1 MTRICPNCGYKVEND
16 LLLACPDCKKLLGD
30 DLGRLSREDEQRVV
44 KGLKR
49 NILRD
54 MLFLAGAL
62 GVITILSLWGI
73 KESLEKVTLER
84 IDEQFEQP
92 RIQIL
97 LEDVASSKA
106 NALMQRQIDPEL
118 KRLREKLS
126 GQVDEFE
133 KFQAMMR
140 ERLQTDYQLIL
151 NDGLRFQRRGD
162 IFELGDTAI
171 GDMSRSAY
179 EELLEIFNDP
189 SDASLQLAAKSEIIR
204 VNNAFVNSTRTS
216 GIKLSM
222 QDTGGTNIEESGFN
236 TRELIDVLID
246 DPDWRF
252 RARSA
257 QLLKDKKELGVPEAL
272 LDAMKNDEN
281 LEVLKNAVRAFE
293 AVTGCRGPDIF
304 EYEYFSEWWEEN
316 SEAVNEKFVTSE

>member
-1 MTRICPNCGYKVEND
+1 MTRICPNCGHKVEND
-16 LLLACPDCKKLLGD
+16 LLLACPECKKLLGD

-54 MLFLAGAL
+54 MLLLAGAL
-62 GVITILSLWGI
+62 GIITILSLWGI
-73 KESLEKVTLER
+73 KESLKKIALER

-97 LEDVASSKA
+97 LEEVARSKS
-106 NALMQRQIDPEL
+106 NDLMERQINPEL
-118 KRLREKLS
+118 KRLRRKLS

-133 KFQAMMR
+133 KFQSMMR
-140 ERLQTDYQLIL
+140 ERLQTDYQLIS
-151 NDGLRFQRRGD
+151 NEVLRFQRRGD

-179 EELLEIFNDP
+179 EELREILNDP
-189 SDASLQLAAKSEIIR
+189 SDALLQLAAKSEIIR
-204 VNNAFVNSTRTS
+204 VNNAFANSTRTS
-216 GIKLSM
+216 GITLSM
-222 QDTGGTNIEESGFN
+222 QGTGDATLEESGLT
-236 TRELIDVLID
+236 TRELIDILID

-257 QLLKDKKELGVPEAL
+257 QLLTEKKELGVPEAL
-272 LDAMKNDEN
+272 LEAMKDDEN
-281 LEVLKNAVRAFE
+281 LEVLKNAAKAFE
-293 AVTGCRGPDIF
+293 TVTGSRAPGVF
-304 EYEYFSEWWEEN
+304 EYEYFSEWWETN
-316 SEAVNEKFVTSE
+316 SATVNETLETVE